1 MIEHVLDLGNQLQKE
16 LETSTDFVIDSYNDL
31 LIVGMGGSGVAGDVL
46 KLVLNENTQ
55 INVEV
60 RKAYGIPEV
69 VADRKPKCL
78 FISYSGNTEETVEA
92 VNDAIKYKLDWSVI
106 SSGGQLLDLATEHK
120 RPFVK
125 VPSGLQPR
133 AAFGLMTKAVMHYV
147 SSDINGKYLEMCNEA
162 GDYLNHVLEPPP
174 PVEINDSDCSVG
186 DDDKELIDE
195 AIHISKKISNKTSI
209 IYGGTPLTYLVAQR
223 WKTQINENAKSKA
236 FVGYM
241 PEVHHNEILS
251 WEANKKDSKKN
262 YQLLFLRSSE
272 ENSQISK
279 RFELTKEI
287 IGDKVDISEI
297 VNISSKN
304 IISNLF
310 HLTLVGDL
318 VSVYIADNLNIDPY
332 DITSIEK
339 LKKLLKE

>member
-1 MIEHVLDLGNQLQKE
+1 MIEHVLDLGNQLKKE
-16 LETSTDFVIDSYNDL
+16 LETSTDFVIDSYEDL

-46 KLVLNENTQ
+46 KLVLNETTQ

-60 RKAYGIPEV
+60 RKTYGIPEV
-69 VADRKPKCL
+69 IANRRPKCL

-92 VNDAIKYKLDWSVI
+92 VKDAINNNLDWSVI
-106 SSGGQLLDLATEHK
+106 SSGGQLLDLATKHK
-120 RPFVK
+120 RQFVK
-125 VPSGLQPR
+125 VPAGLQPR

-147 SSDINGKYLEMCNEA
+147 SSDIDGKYLKMCTQA
-162 GDYLNHVLEPPP
+162 GEYLNNALE
-174 PVEINDSDCSVG
+174 NDSKNNLLSQAL
-186 DDDKELIDE
+186 K
-195 AIHISKKISNKTSI
+195 ISKEISSKTSV

-251 WEANKKDSKKN
+251 WEANKEDSKNN
-262 YQLLFLRSSE
+262 YQLLFLRSAE

-287 IGDKVDISEI
+287 ISDKVSISEI
-297 VNISSKN
+297 KNISSEN

-310 HLTLVGDL
+310 HLALIGDL
-318 VSVYIADNLNIDPY
+318 VSVYMAENLEINPY
-332 DITSIEK
+332 DITAIED
-339 LKKLLKE
+339 LKKILKG

>member
-1 MIEHVLDLGNQLQKE
+1 MIEHVLDLGNQLKKE
-16 LETSTDFVIDSYNDL
+16 LETSNDFVVDSYDDL

-46 KLVLNENTQ
+46 KLVLNETSQ

-60 RKAYGIPEV
+60 RKAYGVPKV
-69 VADRKPKCL
+69 VADRRPKCL

-92 VNDAIKYKLDWSVI
+92 VNDAIRYKLDWSVI
-106 SSGGQLLDLATEHK
+106 SSGGQLLELAEEHE

-125 VPSGLQPR
+125 VPPGLQPR

-147 SSDINGKYLEMCNEA
+147 SSDIDRKYLEMCDQA
-162 GDYLNHVLEPPP
+162 GDYLNKALANQSE
-174 PVEINDSDCSVG
+174 N
-186 DDDKELIDE
+186 ELLSQ
-195 AIHISKKISNKTSI
+195 ALQISKEVGSKTSV

-223 WKTQINENAKSKA
+223 WKTQINENSKSKA
-236 FVGYM
+236 FVGFM

-251 WEANKKDSKKN
+251 WEANKEGSKNN
-262 YQLLFLRSSE
+262 YQLLFLRSSK

-297 VNISSKN
+297 KNISSEN

-310 HLTLVGDL
+310 HLTLIGDL
-318 VSVYIADNLNIDPY
+318 VSVYMADNLEIDPY
-332 DITSIEK
+332 DITAIEK
-339 LKKLLKE
+339 LKKLLKKG

>member
-1 MIEHVLDLGNQLQKE
+1 MIEHVLDLGNQLKKE
-16 LETSTDFVIDSYNDL
+16 LETSTDFLIDSYSDL

-46 KLVLNENTQ
+46 KLILNETTQ

-69 VADRKPKCL
+69 IAHKRPKCL

-106 SSGGQLLDLATEHK
+106 SSGGQLLELAIEHK
-120 RPFVK
+120 RQFIK

-133 AAFGLMTKAVMHYV
+133 AAFGLMTKAVLHFV
-147 SSDINGKYLEMCNEA
+147 SSDKDGKYLEMCNQAGEYLSEA
-162 GDYLNHVLEPPP
+162 LANQSENKLL
-174 PVEINDSDCSVG
+174 SQA
-186 DDDKELIDE
+186 LQ
-195 AIHISKKISNKTSI
+195 ISKEISTKTSV

-251 WEANKKDSKKN
+251 WEANKRDSKNN

-272 ENSQISK
+272 ENPQISK

-287 IGDKVDISEI
+287 IGNNIGISEI
-297 VNISSKN
+297 ENISSKN
-304 IISNLF
+304 IVSNLF
-310 HLTLVGDL
+310 HLTLIGDL
-318 VSVYIADNLNIDPY
+318 VSVYMAKNLNIDPY
-332 DITSIEK
+332 DITAIEK
-339 LKKLLKE
+339 LKKLLER

>member
-1 MIEHVLDLGNQLQKE
+1 MIEHVLDLGNQLKKE
-16 LETSTDFVIDSYNDL
+16 LETSSDFVIDSYNDL

-60 RKAYGIPEV
+60 RKAYGIPEI
-69 VADRKPKCL
+69 VADRRPKCL

-92 VNDAIKYKLDWSVI
+92 LNDAIKYKLDWSVI
-106 SSGGQLLDLATEHK
+106 SSGGQLLELATEHK

-125 VPSGLQPR
+125 VPTGLQPR

-147 SSDINGKYLEMCNEA
+147 SSDKDRKYLEMCNQA
-162 GDYLNHVLEPPP
+162 GDYLNDALANQSE
-174 PVEINDSDCSVG
+174 N
-186 DDDKELIDE
+186 ELLTQ
-195 AIHISKKISNKTSI
+195 ALNISKEISNKTSV

-251 WEANKKDSKKN
+251 WEANKNDSKNN

-272 ENSQISK
+272 ENSQINK

-287 IGDKVDISEI
+287 IGNKVDISEI
-297 VNISSKN
+297 ENISSEN

-310 HLTLVGDL
+310 HLTLIGDL
-318 VSVYIADNLNIDPY
+318 VSVYMADNLSIDPY

-339 LKKLLKE
+339 LKKLLKG

>member
-1 MIEHVLDLGNQLQKE
+1 MIKHVLDLGNQLKKD
-16 LETSTDFVIDSYNDL
+16 LETSTDFVVDSYNDL

-46 KLVLNENTQ
+46 KLILNETTQ

-69 VADRKPKCL
+69 VGNRKPKCL

-92 VNDAIKYKLDWSVI
+92 LNDAVKYNLDWSVI
-106 SSGGQLLDLATEHK
+106 SSGGQLIELALKHD

-125 VPSGLQPR
+125 VPSELQPR
-133 AAFGLMTKAVMHYV
+133 AAFGYMTKAVMHYV
-147 SSDINGKYLEMCNEA
+147 SSDTDGKYLELCNQA
-162 GDYLNHVLEPPP
+162 GDYLN
-174 PVEINDSDCSVG
+174 
-186 DDDKELIDE
+186 E
-195 AIHISKKISNKTSI
+195 AISNQSDNKLLTQALQISNDISTKTTV

-251 WEANKKDSKKN
+251 WEANEEDSKNN
-262 YQLLFLRSSE
+262 YNLLFLRSSK

-279 RFELTKEI
+279 RFELTKKI
-287 IGDKVDISEI
+287 IGDKVHISEI
-297 VNISSKN
+297 ENLSSEN

-310 HLTLVGDL
+310 HLTLIGDL
-318 VSVYIADNLNIDPY
+318 VSVYMAKNLNIDPY
-332 DITSIEK
+332 DITAIEK
-339 LKKLLKE
+339 LKKLLKG

>member
-1 MIEHVLDLGNQLQKE
+1 MIEHVLDLGNQLKKE
-16 LETSTDFVIDSYNDL
+16 LVTSTDFVIDSYNDL

-55 INVEV
+55 IKVQV

-69 VADRKPKCL
+69 IIERRPKCL
-78 FISYSGNTEETVEA
+78 FISYSGNTEETIEA
-92 VNDAIKYKLDWSVI
+92 VNDAIKNNLDWSVI
-106 SSGGQLLDLATEHK
+106 SSGGQLLELAIKHK
-120 RPFVK
+120 RSFVK
-125 VPSGLQPR
+125 VPPGLQPR

-147 SSDINGKYLEMCNEA
+147 SSDKNGKYLEMCNQA
-162 GDYLNHVLEPPP
+162 GDYLNEALANQSENELLSQSLQISK
-174 PVEINDSDCSVG
+174 EINT
-186 DDDKELIDE
+186 
-195 AIHISKKISNKTSI
+195 KTSV
-209 IYGGTPLTYLVAQR
+209 IYGGTPLTYLAAQR
-223 WKTQINENAKSKA
+223 WKAQINENAKSKA

-251 WEANKKDSKKN
+251 WEANKEDSKIN

-297 VNISSKN
+297 ENISSKN

-310 HLTLVGDL
+310 HLTLLGDL
-318 VSVYIADNLNIDPY
+318 VSVYMADNLKIDPY
-332 DITSIEK
+332 DITTIEK
-339 LKKLLKE
+339 LKKLIKG

>member
-1 MIEHVLDLGNQLQKE
+1 MIEHVLDLGNQLKKE
-16 LETSTDFVIDSYNDL
+16 LETSTDFLIDSYSDL

-46 KLVLNENTQ
+46 KLILNETTQ

-69 VADRKPKCL
+69 IAHKRPKCL

-106 SSGGQLLDLATEHK
+106 SSGGQLLELAIEHK
-120 RPFVK
+120 RQFIK

-133 AAFGLMTKAVMHYV
+133 AAFGLMTKAVLHFV
-147 SSDINGKYLEMCNEA
+147 SSDKDGKYLEMCNQAGEYLSEA
-162 GDYLNHVLEPPP
+162 LANQSENKLL
-174 PVEINDSDCSVG
+174 SQA
-186 DDDKELIDE
+186 LQ
-195 AIHISKKISNKTSI
+195 ISKEIGTKTSV

-251 WEANKKDSKKN
+251 WEANKRDSKNN

-272 ENSQISK
+272 ENPQISK

-287 IGDKVDISEI
+287 IGNNIGISEI
-297 VNISSKN
+297 ENISSKN
-304 IISNLF
+304 IVSNLF
-310 HLTLVGDL
+310 HLTLIGDL
-318 VSVYIADNLNIDPY
+318 VSVYMAKNLNIDPY
-332 DITSIEK
+332 DITAIEK
-339 LKKLLKE
+339 LKKLLER